1 MLKREIEDY
10 IFNYLISNSNKI
22 LCITGARQIGKTYII
37 REVAKRVYSDFI
49 EINMASDKL
58 GPKLFKN
65 VKTIDDFY
73 LRVSIVAGPKFKEK
87 NLIFIDEIQEYP
99 NLLTLLKFLRE
110 DNKYRFI
117 CSGSLLGITLKKTT
131 SIPIGSIIEKK
142 MYPLSLREFL
152 WASDVN
158 ENYIEHLKNNYL
170 NLKELP
176 EEEHNYIMHLFKLY
190 LLIGGLPDSI
200 NIYKE
205 TNNIYKVR
213 EYQDSVLNYYL
224 DDASKYDETNKL
236 KVKRIY
242 QMLPSNIDNKIK
254 RLNYKAIEDKEGKG
268 YSDYEREIEYLIS
281 SGIALETKAISNPKF
296 PLIESSSKNLI
307 KLYLNDVGLLT
318 NILYKYNINV
328 ILDDVN
334 VNLGAVYETYAACEL
349 KNKDYKLYYF
359 DKRKEGEV
367 DFLLDDYDNLCVKP
381 IEIKSGKNSQNYRAL
396 PKIVNNS
403 EYNVKA
409 GYVFYNKKEVLEK
422 NKIIHLP
429 IYYLMFL

>member
-1 MLKREIEDY
+1 MLLVLNLK
-10 IFNYLISNSNKI
+10 K
-22 LCITGARQIGKTYII
+22 
-37 REVAKRVYSDFI
+37 
-49 EINMASDKL
+49 
-58 GPKLFKN
+58 
-65 VKTIDDFY
+65 
-73 LRVSIVAGPKFKEK
+73 K

-117 CSGSLLGITLKKTT
+117 CSGSLLGMTLKKTT

-158 ENYIEHLKNNYL
+158 ENYIEYLKNNYL

-254 RLNYKAIEDKEGKG
+254 RLNYKTIEDKEGKG

-396 PKIVNNS
+396 PKIVSNS
-403 EYNVKA
+403 EYSVKA